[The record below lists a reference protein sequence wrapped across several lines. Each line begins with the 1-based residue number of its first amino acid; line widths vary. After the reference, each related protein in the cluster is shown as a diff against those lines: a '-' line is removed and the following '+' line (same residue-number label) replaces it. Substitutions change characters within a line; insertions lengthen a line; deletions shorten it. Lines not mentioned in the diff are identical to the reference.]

1 MLLAYYLLYI
11 TYTLAGSLFDLDQST
26 VYKDIQKIE
35 GLVRKCIPIP
45 QKTYNT
51 TKRLTTPE
59 DAEKYF
65 PGFIAFTDFTEQ

>member
-1 MLLAYYLLYI
+1 MLLVYYLLYI

-26 VYKDIQKIE
+26 VYKNIQKIE
-35 GLVRKCIPIP
+35 ELVRKCIPIP

-51 TKRLTTPE
+51 TKWLTTPE